1 MDFNDLFSPKNT
13 VTQLSLKDLEQANHY
28 IELVKAF
35 ARVTNN
41 SIYIIDY
48 QLKSFEFVSD
58 NPLFLAG
65 LSPGKVM
72 EMGYSFYQ
80 KYVPLTDFEMLIN
93 INNAG
98 FSFYETIPLE
108 ERKLYVI
115 SYDFQIQDASKKYIL
130 INHKLTPFFL
140 TEEGKIWKAMCIV
153 SLSSKISS
161 GNVTIEK
168 LHSDLIWHLDLST
181 NKWVAHTRVN
191 LTQREIEIL
200 RYYHRGLSIHETSK
214 KIFISIDTVKFH
226 RRKLFEKL
234 GVSNMSEALA
244 FALNNRL
251 L

>member
-13 VTQLSLKDLEQANHY
+13 VTSLSAKDVEQNNDY
-28 IELVKAF
+28 IEIVKAF
-35 ARVTNN
+35 ARITYQ
-41 SIYIIDY
+41 SIYLIDY
-48 QLKSFEFVSD
+48 QLKGFEFVSD

-65 LSPGKVM
+65 LTSTQVM

-80 KYVPLTDFEMLIN
+80 KYVPAIDFQMLIQ

-98 FSFYETIPLE
+98 FSFYEKIPVE

-115 SYDFQIQDASKKYIL
+115 SYDFQIQDADKKYIL

-140 TEEGKIWKAMCIV
+140 TEQGKIWKAMCIV
-153 SLSSKISS
+153 SLSSNISS
-161 GNVTIEK
+161 GNVNIEK
-168 LHSDLIWHLDLST
+168 LHSDLQWQLDLQT
-181 NKWVAHTRVN
+181 NKWIARTKIN
-191 LTQREIEIL
+191 LTAREIEIL
-200 RYYHRGLSIHETSK
+200 RYYHRGLTIHETSE

-234 GVSNMSEALA
+234 GVSNMNEALT

>member
-168 LHSDLIWHLDLST
+168 LHSDLIWHLDL
-181 NKWVAHTRVN
+181 
-191 LTQREIEIL
+191 
-200 RYYHRGLSIHETSK
+200 
-214 KIFISIDTVKFH
+214 
-226 RRKLFEKL
+226 
-234 GVSNMSEALA
+234 
-244 FALNNRL
+244 
-251 L
+251 